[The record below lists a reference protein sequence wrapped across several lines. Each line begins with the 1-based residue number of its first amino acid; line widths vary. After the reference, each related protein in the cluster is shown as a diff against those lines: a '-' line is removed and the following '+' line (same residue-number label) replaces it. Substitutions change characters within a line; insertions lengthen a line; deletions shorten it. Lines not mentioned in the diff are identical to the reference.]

1 MKRKPSLVAADIATQ
16 AVLIFFAAVFV
27 VPLIWIALS
36 SFKVDMEINQAGG
49 FMFFPKTWTLRNYLE
64 ILAPG
69 NKQLPVF
76 KWFWNSLIVS
86 GSHTLLAI
94 FIYSLSAF
102 AYAKMKFPHG
112 NKIFLSMLFI
122 STFPGITNIIPLYK
136 EMLILGWLNTP
147 YALIIPGLT
156 GVFNIFL
163 IRQFM
168 HSVPDS
174 LLESAKIDGASELTV
189 FFRIMMPLVRPVLI
203 VVALFSFT
211 GNWNDFLW
219 PSIAINNIDRLTLT
233 AGLQL
238 ARGVYGVQVA
248 RMSTIACI
256 AIVPMAVLYLF
267 TQNYF
272 IKGISLQGS
281 VKE

>member
-1 MKRKPSLVAADIATQ
+1 MKHNASRIAADIATQ
-16 AVLIFFAAVFV
+16 VILIFFAVIFLI
-27 VPLIWIALS
+27 PLIWIGLS

-49 FMFFPKTWTLRNYLE
+49 FLFFPKTWTLKNYLE
-64 ILAPG
+64 ILTPG
-69 NKQLPVF
+69 NRQLPVYN
-76 KWFWNSLIVS
+76 WFINSLIVS
-86 GSHTLLAI
+86 GSHTILAV

-102 AYAKMKFPHG
+102 AYAKMKFPRG
-112 NKIFLSMLFI
+112 NKIFLTMLFI

-136 EMLILGWLNTP
+136 EMHILGWLNTP

-163 IRQFM
+163 IKQFM

-219 PSIAINNIDRLTLT
+219 PSIVINNIDRLTLT

-256 AIVPMAVLYLF
+256 AIIPMVVLYLF

-281 VKE
+281 IKE